1 MQKLQTVNAET
12 LLYEPLEKPSF
23 VVDSLIPTG
32 LSLFCGSQK
41 IGKSWLMLKLCLC
54 VSQGIPLWDMP
65 TMEGDVLYLCL
76 EDTFCR
82 IQDRLFRLTDEAS
95 GRLHFA
101 VASCKLSDGLIVQL
115 EDYLKDYPDS
125 RLIVID
131 TLQKVRTAS
140 KDNAYASDY
149 GDISLIKDFA
159 DRHSLA
165 VIVVHHIR
173 KQNDSDVFNKVS
185 GTTGLTGS
193 ADATFVLEKEKRA
206 SDTAKLYVTGRDT
219 PYQEYTLRFRDCR
232 WELVERKTQEQLAK
246 ETIPDVLF
254 RLVDFMRDKEEWIG
268 TATELLAAMGETE
281 TIPTVITKWLN
292 EYRTTFLSENR
303 ICYQYT
309 YKKEINRMVAEA
321 GCRTRKDSV
330 MMVETLITASPE
342 FMNQLPPE
350 EQKAY
355 FQTALDFISER
366 VGKQNILS
374 AVVHMDERT
383 PHMHLCFVPITP
395 DNKLSAKAILGNQ
408 KSLSEWQT
416 AYHERMSSRWN
427 QLERGQSSMETKR
440 KHVPTWLYKL
450 GGRLDKQYEE
460 IVSALSDI
468 NAFNAGKKRDKALD
482 LLSAWLPDV
491 EKFSKEIGKQQAY
504 IDSLKERIGQE
515 SDYAGRMRDEKYE
528 QELKVQKANQKIFE
542 LQRTN
547 EQMGRLLSKIPPE
560 VLEELQKNHRSRAK
574 ER

>member
-1 MQKLQTVNAET
+1 
-12 LLYEPLEKPSF
+12 
-23 VVDSLIPTG
+23 
-32 LSLFCGSQK
+32 
-41 IGKSWLMLKLCLC
+41 
-54 VSQGIPLWDMP
+54 MP
-65 TMEGDVLYLCL
+65 
-76 EDTFCR
+76 
-82 IQDRLFRLTDEAS
+82 
-95 GRLHFA
+95 
-101 VASCKLSDGLIVQL
+101 
-115 EDYLKDYPDS
+115 
-125 RLIVID
+125 
-131 TLQKVRTAS
+131 
-140 KDNAYASDY
+140 YA
-149 GDISLIKDFA
+149 I
-159 DRHSLA
+159 
-165 VIVVHHIR
+165 
-173 KQNDSDVFNKVS
+173 
-185 GTTGLTGS
+185 
-193 ADATFVLEKEKRA
+193 
-206 SDTAKLYVTGRDT
+206 
-219 PYQEYTLRFRDCR
+219 LRFQKRKAGGVAACER
-232 WELVERKTQEQLAK
+232 HNERKK
-246 ETIPDVLF
+246 EAYKSNPDIDMERSKNNYHLIAPP
-254 RLVDFMRDKEEWIG
+254 K
-268 TATELLAAMGETE
+268 
-281 TIPTVITKWLN
+281 
-292 EYRTTFLSENR
+292 
-303 ICYQYT
+303 YT

-491 EKFSKEIGKQQAY
+491 EK
-504 IDSLKERIGQE
+504 GQ
-515 SDYAGRMRDEKYE
+515 RVIV
-528 QELKVQKANQKIFE
+528 LVQ
-542 LQRTN
+542 R
-547 EQMGRLLSKIPPE
+547 
-560 VLEELQKNHRSRAK
+560 
-574 ER
+574 